1 VFRATVLALVAAVL
15 HAGWNLVAKRS
26 RDRFIALWGQF
37 AAAGSIGAIVIGVQ
51 RDLPAAAWGW
61 AAICG
66 AVHLPYV
73 VGLARAY
80 DHGDFSTVY
89 PIARGSGALL
99 AGIGGI
105 VVLDDR
111 LDALTFAAVVV
122 VAIGICV
129 LATGHGP
136 LAPAIGWALVVGM
149 SIGVYTVN
157 DSHASRTLD
166 TDLYPF
172 AVFVATGIAVTG
184 YGIVAGRGRTM
195 AIAAREEWRKFLA
208 TGTCTAVTYL
218 LVLVAVRSA
227 PVGYVAALR
236 ESSVVIAAF
245 LGSRVL
251 AEEDARRRTV
261 AAAVILA
268 GLILL
273 VSTG

>member
-1 VFRATVLALVAAVL
+1 MLRATVLALVAAVL
-15 HAGWNLVAKRS
+15 HAAWNLVAKRS
-26 RDRFIALWGQF
+26 NDRFIALWGQF
-37 AAAGSIGAIVIGVQ
+37 AASAVIGAVVLLAS
-51 RDLPAAAWGW
+51 RDLPAGAWGW
-61 AAICG
+61 AAIC
-66 AVHLPYV
+66 AVVHLPYI

-89 PIARGSGALL
+89 PIARGTGALL
-99 AGIGGI
+99 AGLGGI
-105 VVLDDR
+105 VLLDDH
-111 LDALTFAAVVV
+111 LGAWTLAAIVI
-122 VAIGICV
+122 VAAGICV
-129 LATGHGP
+129 LATGHGG
-136 LAPAIGWALVVGM
+136 AGSAVGWALVVGM
-149 SIGVYTVN
+149 SIGAYTVN

-172 AVFVATGIAVTG
+172 AVFMATGVAITG
-184 YGIVAGRGRTM
+184 YGVVAGRGQAM
-195 AIAAREEWRKFLA
+195 LAAAREDWPKFVV
-208 TGTCTAVTYL
+208 TGACTSVTYL
-218 LVLVAVRSA
+218 LVLVAVRTA